1 MLQAESMGAPAPR
14 GMPLGRRLAIARRD
28 RVLARLRDVFIFMAF
43 AIYSGALMPSLRNL
57 RDAPRLQAG
66 ETDPFGTI
74 SQAVILAVV
83 SIYLLRNWPRV
94 RETIKP
100 MALYL
105 AIVALCAASSL
116 WSDYPF
122 ASIRRSVTLM
132 TCLGF
137 GLFCHLEVGLAGTI
151 TRLGR
156 SMALLCFTSLLVW
169 LAVPSIGS
177 ETLAGYEGA
186 LRGVFSTKNETGTAV
201 ELATSYY
208 IYLAL
213 RERRLVR
220 PVIALALLMT
230 CLVLV
235 RSSTAASI
243 CLAMLAGG
251 SIAYLWRSRLIVLLL
266 FTLASLGVGFA
277 TVAFLD
283 PALPFEL
290 LGRDA
295 NLTGRTPL
303 WQAGIEA
310 IAQRPLLGYGYSGF
324 WHADSRTVQ
333 QIWRAI
339 GWEAPSGHNGYI
351 DTMLQLGVVGLALFL
366 WVWGRII
373 YGAVAALRR
382 NGMPEASWIL
392 LMMTANAMLNLS
404 EGTMSYPDLFTAMM
418 PTVIVTLSEARRA
431 QMAGVAA
438 ARRRQ
443 RAAVWRRPAGGHAQ
457 PAVGVGTGPSGGGA
471 R

>member
-1 MLQAESMGAPAPR
+1 MLQAESIGAPASR
-14 GMPLGRRLAIARRD
+14 DMPLGRRLAIARRD
-28 RVLARLRDVFIFMAF
+28 RVLTRLRDVFIFMAF

-57 RDAPRLQAG
+57 RGAPHLQAG

-74 SQAVILAVV
+74 AQVVILAVV
-83 SIYLLRNWPRV
+83 SIYLLRNWQRV
-94 RETIKP
+94 REATRP

-105 AIVALCAASSL
+105 VIIALCAASSL
-116 WSDYPF
+116 WSDYPY

-137 GLFCHLEVGLAGTI
+137 GLFCHLELGLAGTI

-156 SMALLCFTSLLVW
+156 SMMLLCLVSLVVW
-169 LAVPSIGS
+169 VAVPSIGS
-177 ETLAGYEGA
+177 ETLLGYEGA

-220 PVIALALLMT
+220 PVIAFALLLT
-230 CLVLV
+230 CLVLI
-235 RSSTAASI
+235 RSSTATAI
-243 CLAMLAGG
+243 CLAIYAGG

-266 FTLASLGVGFA
+266 FTMASLCVAFA
-277 TVAFLD
+277 AVAFLD

-295 NLTGRTPL
+295 NLTGRAPL
-303 WQAGIEA
+303 WQASIEA

-324 WHADSRTVQ
+324 WQAASHAVQ
-333 QIWRAI
+333 QIWREI
-339 GWEAPSGHNGYI
+339 GWQAPSAHNGYM
-351 DTMLQLGVVGLALFL
+351 DTMLQLGMVGLALFL
-366 WVWGRII
+366 WLWGRII
-373 YGAVAALRR
+373 CGAVAALRR
-382 NGMPEASWIL
+382 TGMPEASWIL
-392 LMMTANAMLNLS
+392 LMMTANAMLNFS

-431 QMAGVAA
+431 QMARVAT

-443 RAAVWRRPAGGHAQ
+443 RAAVWRPAGDHAQ
-457 PAVGVGTGPSGGGA
+457 PATGVGTGPRGGA
-471 R
+471 AR

>member
-1 MLQAESMGAPAPR
+1 MGAPAPR
-14 GMPLGRRLAIARRD
+14 DMALGRRLAVARRD
-28 RVLARLRDVFIFMAF
+28 RVLTRLRDVFIFMAF

-57 RDAPRLQAG
+57 RNAPHLQAG

-83 SIYLLRNWPRV
+83 SIYLLRNWQRV
-94 RETIKP
+94 REATRP
-100 MALYL
+100 MTPYL
-105 AIVALCAASSL
+105 VIVALCAASSL

-122 ASIRRSVTLM
+122 ASVRRSVTLA

-137 GLFCHLEVGLAGTI
+137 GLFCHLELGLAGTI

-156 SMALLCFTSLLVW
+156 SMTLLCLASLLVW
-169 LAVPSIGS
+169 LAVPSVGS
-177 ETLAGYEGA
+177 ETLLGYEGA

-220 PVIALALLMT
+220 PVIALALLLT

-235 RSSTAASI
+235 RSSTATSI
-243 CLAMLAGG
+243 CLAMLVGG
-251 SIAYLWRSRLIVLLL
+251 SIAYLWRSRLIALLL
-266 FTLASLGVGFA
+266 FTMASLCVAFA
-277 TVAFLD
+277 ALTFLD

-290 LGRDA
+290 LGRDT
-295 NLTGRTPL
+295 NLTGRSPL
-303 WQAGIEA
+303 WQASIEVM
-310 IAQRPLLGYGYSGF
+310 AQRPWLGYGYSGF
-324 WHADSRTVQ
+324 WHADSRMVQ
-333 QIWRAI
+333 QIWRMI
-339 GWEAPSGHNGYI
+339 GWEAPSAHNGYV
-351 DTMLQLGVVGLALFL
+351 DTMLQLGVAGLALFL
-366 WVWGRII
+366 WLWGRII
-373 YGAVAALRR
+373 YDAVTALRR
-382 NGMPEASWIL
+382 DGMPEASWIL
-392 LMMTANAMLNLS
+392 LMMTADAMLNFS

-431 QMAGVAA
+431 RMAGVAT

-443 RAAVWRRPAGGHAQ
+443 KAAVWRRSAGDHAQ
-457 PAVGVGTGPSGGGA
+457 PAAGVEAAPRGA
-471 R
+471 AR